1 MGDMKESACVTIKK
15 AVVEIKVSLNQF
27 VARTQSFAF
36 GQNQFTNQRG
46 SD

>member
-1 MGDMKESACVTIKK
+1 MGGMKEYECVTIKK
-15 AVVEIKVSLNQF
+15 AVVEIKVSRNQF